1 MVRKIST
8 GTGTACNFYTCL
20 FKSVRL
26 TIESVSVATTLCI
39 FVFHILCLTQLSEH
53 KHDYCVELL
62 CDFFFRIKMTKV
74 IIICLIEHQ
83 CYPSMIFL
91 YFMYL

>member
-8 GTGTACNFYTCL
+8 GTGIACNFYTCL

-26 TIESVSVATTLCI
+26 TIESVSDATTLCYCI
-39 FVFHILCLTQLSEH
+39 FVFHILCSTQLSEH

-62 CDFFFRIKMTKV
+62 CDFFLESK
-74 IIICLIEHQ
+74 
-83 CYPSMIFL
+83 
-91 YFMYL
+91 